1 MPEGA
6 LDMARGDGKYYA
18 VQTQCWQE
26 ITDTSRLIDQVPL
39 PSYLRLNFTF
49 LCVATRLCHH
59 SKIKSREC
67 EQLKHDH
74 QQKPLSQEPDDRST
88 YSST

>member
-6 LDMARGDGKYYA
+6 LDIARGDGKYYA
-18 VQTQCWQE
+18 MQTHCWHE
-26 ITDTSRLIDQVPL
+26 ITDTTRLVDQVPL

-59 SKIKSREC
+59 SKMKPKGF
-67 EQLKHDH
+67 EQLT
-74 QQKPLSQEPDDRST
+74 ET
-88 YSST
+88 